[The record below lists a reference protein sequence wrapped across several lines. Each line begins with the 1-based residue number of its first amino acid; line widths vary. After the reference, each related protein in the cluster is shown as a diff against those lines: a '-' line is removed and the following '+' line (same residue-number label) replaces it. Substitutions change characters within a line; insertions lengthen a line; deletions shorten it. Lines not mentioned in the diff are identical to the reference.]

1 MDTIID
7 LPVIHELPDQ
17 ALFRSNFS
25 SMETDLINPLNYNI
39 FDVKNANLS
48 ILMPYLTNEDVGIG
62 RLDYIDL
69 DKVKSSM
76 QLTLYESSKN
86 ISAMLADKKEDIG
99 TAHLFKSYNRITY
112 DEVVDRDSYGLNY
125 LINKYKH
132 VGAGYLFDR
141 FRHYAFL
148 RRESQVA
155 IKTDIVINEYILKSY
170 ISSGV
175 YLRSPFDLDLTI
187 KTLCENRERRVT

>member
-7 LPVIHELPDQ
+7 LPVIHELPEQ

-48 ILMPYLTNEDVGIG
+48 ISMPYLTNEDVGIG

-76 QLTLYESSKN
+76 Q
-86 ISAMLADKKEDIG
+86 
-99 TAHLFKSYNRITY
+99 
-112 DEVVDRDSYGLNY
+112 
-125 LINKYKH
+125 
-132 VGAGYLFDR
+132 
-141 FRHYAFL
+141 
-148 RRESQVA
+148 
-155 IKTDIVINEYILKSY
+155 
-170 ISSGV
+170 
-175 YLRSPFDLDLTI
+175 
-187 KTLCENRERRVT
+187 